1 MAQDERKTELTAE
14 LARSRSQIMDQARLV
29 GHDLDFASRARRAYA
44 RHPAIWIGG
53 AALIGLFIARLPLR
67 RKKAEPRRRAA
78 EPVVEEA
85 GKVGLVLGALKIA
98 FNIAR
103 PALISWATRQF
114 AERFDP
120 ANSSSRPR
128 R

>member
-14 LARSRSQIMDQARLV
+14 LARSRSQITDQARLV
-29 GHDLDFASRARRAYA
+29 GRDLDFASRARRAFA
-44 RHPAIWIGG
+44 RHPTVWIGS

-67 RKKAEPRRRAA
+67 RKKAAPSRRTV
-78 EPVVEEA
+78 EPVIEEA

-103 PALISWATRQF
+103 PALITWATRQF

-120 ANSSSRPR
+120 ANPSNRPR